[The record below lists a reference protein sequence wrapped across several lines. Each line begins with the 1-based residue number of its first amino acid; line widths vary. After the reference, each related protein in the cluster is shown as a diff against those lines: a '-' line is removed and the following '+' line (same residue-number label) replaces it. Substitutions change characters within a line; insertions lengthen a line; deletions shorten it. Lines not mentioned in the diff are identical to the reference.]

1 MNIRETFAF
10 DRQIKWDCFYR
21 TTTPVKGM
29 DPAIW
34 RRDQFG
40 HLLMAGLNFNCNGC
54 LCYTFD
60 HRYPIS
66 NIGTSA
72 VNENIIGLMSSIHN
86 CQALSFRAN
95 ALKGSN
101 DDGDIKSVINRFGCD
116 KKTMA
121 LFEND
126 DFKGARAVAHYLLS
140 EARLEQIHEF
150 HENYVNGPRFL
161 SPRQFDQ
168 SKVRYFKDLNENA
181 DIISKLIVEEFA
193 AA

>member
-10 DRQIKWDCFYR
+10 DRQTKWDCFYR
-21 TTTPVKGM
+21 TTTPVNGM

-40 HLLMAGLNFNCNGC
+40 HLLMAGLNFNCVGC

-72 VNENIIGLMSSIHN
+72 VNENIVGLMSSIDN

-101 DDGDIKSVINRFGCD
+101 DDENVKNVINRFGCD

-140 EARLEQIHEF
+140 QERLEQIHEF
-150 HENYVNGPRFL
+150 HENYVNGPSFL
-161 SPRQFDQ
+161 SPCKFQQ
-168 SKVRYFKDLNENA
+168 SKVGYFKYLNERS
-181 DIISKLIVEEFA
+181 DRISKKIVAEVA